1 MIDNRIP
8 YRKIKTS
15 ATSEEGVCVW
25 EGRVDRYKRDIN
37 HSPGRDF
44 SIYDLLRLATVREQT
59 FPSLLEAHGPYQE
72 ELETQGWIGGI
83 SSP

>member
-25 EGRVDRYKRDIN
+25 VGRVDRYKRDMDR
-37 HSPGRDF
+37 SLGKGF
-44 SIYDLLRLATVREQT
+44 SIYDILGLKTVRKQT
-59 FPSLLEAHGPYQE
+59 FPSLLAAHGPYQE
-72 ELETQGWIGGI
+72 ELETQ
-83 SSP
+83 